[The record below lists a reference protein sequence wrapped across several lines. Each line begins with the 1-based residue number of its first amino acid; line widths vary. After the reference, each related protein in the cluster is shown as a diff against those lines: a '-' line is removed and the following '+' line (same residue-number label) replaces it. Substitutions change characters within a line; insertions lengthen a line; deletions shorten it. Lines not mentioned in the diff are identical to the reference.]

1 MPQLVPFYYT
11 RQANISYIFKY
22 KIWGV
27 FSNYCPINFAM
38 VKRDAL
44 DFSKN
49 IDNTS
54 DNLDGLDFYPDIFSE
69 QNANL
74 YAKTA
79 TLFSIPK

>member
-1 MPQLVPFYYT
+1 MSQLVPFFYT
-11 RQANISYIFKY
+11 RQANISFKFKY
-22 KIWGV
+22 VG
-27 FSNYCPINFAM
+27 FSLNIILLILLWLN
-38 VKRDAL
+38 AL

-54 DNLDGLDFYPDIFSE
+54 DNVDGLDFYPDIFIQ